1 MTTPSPPAAAPAAP
15 PSWRSARRARLGWY
29 GYDWANSVFTTSV
42 TSVFFGPYLTDAA
55 RAAAGPDG
63 SVHPLGLSISAA
75 SYVPFVIGLSVFLQI
90 FVLPTAAALT
100 TRHHKGRLLGVL
112 LLIGGGAATAMYT
125 IGETDYLLG
134 GALFVLATIA
144 LGGSI
149 TVCNTYLPV
158 IAPPERQDRTSAEA
172 SAAGFLSAGLILVV
186 DLIVYNSHDRL
197 GLTESEA
204 IRIIMM
210 TAGLWWLV
218 FGALSVMLL
227 RGYGAPATTPATT
240 PAAARIGSYRLLAR
254 ALRDLRQYP
263 AAGWFLVAF
272 LLYFNGVQ
280 AVTGLVGT
288 YAVEALR
295 LELDQVIVAVLVVQF
310 AAVVGTA
317 ALGRVAERYGGR
329 AVLIGSVLF
338 WCAVIITGGVLP
350 AGWFGG
356 FLALCVSAGLVV
368 GGTYAL
374 SRSVFIR
381 LVPADRVPEYVGIFE
396 TVNRCLGFLG
406 PAAFGLVLQ
415 WTGNYRLA
423 WLSILVFLVAGAVT
437 LVAAPRPEVSHG

>member
-1 MTTPSPPAAAPAAP
+1 MTTPSPAADLAVAP
-15 PSWRSARRARLGWY
+15 PSWRSTRRARVGWY

-55 RAAAGPDG
+55 RAAAGPG
-63 SVHPLGLSISAA
+63 GTVHPLGIGISAA
-75 SYVPFVIGLSVFLQI
+75 SYVPFVVGLSVFLQI

-100 TRHHKGRLLGVL
+100 TRHDKGRLLGVL
-112 LLIGGGAATAMYT
+112 LLVGGGAATAMYT

-134 GALFVLATIA
+134 GGLFVLATIA

-149 TVCNTYLPV
+149 TVCNTYLPA

-186 DLIVYNSHDRL
+186 DLVVYNSHDRL

-204 IRIIMM
+204 VRIIMM
-210 TAGLWWLV
+210 TAGLWWLL

-227 RGYGAPATTPATT
+227 RGYGAPATTPT
-240 PAAARIGSYRLLAR
+240 ARIGSYRLLGR
-254 ALRDLRQYP
+254 ALRDLQQHP
-263 AAGWFLVAF
+263 AAAWFLVAF

-288 YAVEALR
+288 YAVEALE

-338 WCAVIITGGVLP
+338 WCAVIITGGALP
-350 AGWFGG
+350 AGSFGG
-356 FLALCVSAGLVV
+356 FLALCISAGLVV
-368 GGTYAL
+368 GGVYAL

-381 LVPADRVPEYVGIFE
+381 LVPQDRVPEYVGIFE

-415 WTGNYRLA
+415 WTGSYRWA
-423 WLSILVFLVAGAVT
+423 WLSILVFMVAGVVT
-437 LVAAPRPEVSHG
+437 LVAAPRPEVSNA

>member
-1 MTTPSPPAAAPAAP
+1 MTTSSPPAGLTAAP
-15 PSWRSARRARLGWY
+15 PSWHSTRRARLGWY

-55 RAAAGPDG
+55 RAGAGPDG
-63 SVHPLGLSISAA
+63 SIHPLGIGISAA

-112 LLIGGGAATAMYT
+112 LLVGGGAATAMYT

-172 SAAGFLSAGLILVV
+172 SAAGFLSAGLILIV
-186 DLIVYNSHDRL
+186 DLVVYNSHDRL

-218 FGALSVMLL
+218 FGGVSVMLL
-227 RGYGAPATTPATT
+227 RGYGAPAAT
-240 PAAARIGSYRLLAR
+240 AVERVGSYRLLGR
-254 ALRDLRQYP
+254 ALRDLRRYP
-263 AAGWFLVAF
+263 AAGWFLAAF

-295 LELDQVIVAVLVVQF
+295 LELDQVIIAVLVVQF
-310 AAVVGTA
+310 AAVLGTA

-329 AVLIGSVLF
+329 TVLVGSVVF

-381 LVPADRVPEYVGIFE
+381 LVPQNRVPEYVGIFE

-415 WTGNYRLA
+415 WSGNYRMA
-423 WLSILVFLVAGAVT
+423 WLSILVFMVAGAVT